1 MPENQITITKEEI
14 IPFIIEQGNA
24 LADQVKEAKKKY
36 GPRYNHRNNVEMMY
50 DKFGHPE
57 RKFEAEK
64 FADEFLLIQ
73 QKKSNLP
80 ASVRYIVRDI
90 CTAALNRAFAAKIQK
105 LQEESKQEQMVSEE

>member
-1 MPENQITITKEEI
+1 MTENQITITKEEI

-57 RKFEAEK
+57 TNPQK